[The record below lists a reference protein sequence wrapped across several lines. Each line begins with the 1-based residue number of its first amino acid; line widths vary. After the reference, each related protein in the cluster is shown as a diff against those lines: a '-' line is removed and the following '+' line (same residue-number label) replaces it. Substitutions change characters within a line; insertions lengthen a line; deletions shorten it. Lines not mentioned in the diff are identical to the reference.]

1 MAVELS
7 HPISRAMLSLLLISF
22 CSNFVNAQGPRL
34 IVEDGHI
41 WIKNLDAEVLYT
53 FSRYFNS
60 QEDWESV
67 FPVTT
72 KDTSHGIVIPGTYEV
87 FKDAVRFTPRFPFA
101 QHVVY
106 VAKFDAAQLSGNTN
120 EVYLPKMN
128 EDYLEL
134 EFSSSKASQP
144 VAQVTAIYPSGSI
157 LPENLLKLHLSFSKP
172 MTLGEVYNKV
182 KLLDANGKDVEK
194 PFLIVDQEFWN
205 DDMTVVT
212 ILFDPGRIK
221 RGLRPNLEM
230 KPALKEGEQYTLIV
244 EEGWKDIDGLLTAR
258 TISKTFRCI
267 SADRQSP
274 IASSYQVAP
283 PLFETSPLVINLKE
297 SHDYILLTK
306 AVKIFDDQG
315 NLVDGTVVV
324 KDNES
329 SIAFVPKAPWV
340 QMEYTIQI
348 NPLLEDLAG
357 NNLNRLFDED
367 VTSRSST
374 PLRVHQ
380 LNFRFS
386 KSAH

>member
-1 MAVELS
+1 MAVKS
-7 HPISRAMLSLLLISF
+7 THAISRAILTLLLISF
-22 CSNFVNAQGPRL
+22 CISLANAQSPRL

-41 WIKNLDAEVLYT
+41 WIKNVEAEVLYT

-60 QEDWESV
+60 QKDWESV
-67 FPVTT
+67 FSVTI
-72 KDTSHGIVIPGTYEV
+72 KGNSPGIVIPGTYEV

-120 EVYLPKMN
+120 EVYLPEMN
-128 EDYLEL
+128 DDYLEL
-134 EFSSSKASQP
+134 EFSFSRASQP
-144 VAQVTAIYPSGSI
+144 AAQVTAIYPSGSI
-157 LPENLLKLHLSFSKP
+157 VPENLLKIHLSFSKP

-230 KPALKEGEQYTLIV
+230 KPALKEGEQYTLVV

-329 SIAFVPKAPWV
+329 SIAFVPKAPWL